1 MVVSKLKDLQG
12 NPLGYK
18 LGMNFSNSGVGQIVK
33 LGRVEYFVSEVNF
46 GGKKSL
52 AHSKQK
58 YTNCNRKIL

>member
-18 LGMNFSNSGVGQIVK
+18 LGVGQIVK